1 MLDHHY
7 CSHPKPSSMHDNV
20 SAGERVTASMR
31 ISRIPYLFPSPL
43 LSSALTPPLSL
54 PSFLVSFLSPPSYP
68 LCSFLSYL
76 VSPLSFSFLSILF
89 FPVPYPIL
97 YRLFILLVSS
107 RLSNPSFRLYTSLF
121 IFLLLLFL
129 SPILS
134 PVSFLSPPIV
144 YFLLS
149 SFPFLSLFP
158 TLSSPFSLLSL
169 SFPILI
175 LLLFCSRYFLQVAK
189 DITS

>member
-1 MLDHHY
+1 
-7 CSHPKPSSMHDNV
+7 MHDNV

-54 PSFLVSFLSPPSYP
+54 PSFLVSFLSSPSYP

-107 RLSNPSFRLYTSLF
+107 LLSNPSFRYPLLSLF
-121 IFLLLLFL
+121 SFCSFSSPLSCLLPLLPSLFSHPLLSTFFCPHFL
-129 SPILS
+129 SFPSSQPCLLPFLFSLS
-134 PVSFLSPPIV
+134 CS
-144 YFLLS
+144 LS
-149 SFPFLSLFP
+149 SFFSYFVLVIFYSSLK
-158 TLSSPFSLLSL
+158 T
-169 SFPILI
+169 
-175 LLLFCSRYFLQVAK
+175 
-189 DITS
+189 